1 MQQQPR
7 IRVVTAEIEQKGAF
21 LITQRRAEAALP
33 LLWEFPGGRVHEGE
47 SDTDALKRCLQD
59 RLGVGTVISH
69 KVLEVSQEYS
79 SYRLDM
85 IVYRC
90 GLTGEPQPVRVKDI
104 AWVHPGEFDLYEFPK
119 ADQQTIELLL
129 GEGRDG

>member
-7 IRVVTAEIEQKGAF
+7 VRVVTAEIEQNGAF

-47 SDTDALKRCLQD
+47 TDQDALKRCLQD
-59 RLGVGTVISH
+59 RLGVGAVVSH
-69 KVLEVSQEYS
+69 KVLEVAQEYPN
-79 SYRLDM
+79 YRLDM
-85 IVYRC
+85 AVYRC
-90 GLTGEPQPVRVKDI
+90 GLTGEPTPVRVKDI
-104 AWVHPGEFDLYEFPK
+104 AWVRPGEFDLYEFPK

-129 GEGRDG
+129 EDGRE